1 MSIKVDRFLS
11 RKQVLAL
18 INRSPVTLWRW
29 TRAGIFPAPC
39 KIGPR
44 SVAWLE
50 SEIAAWQAERVAE
63 RDHLHGSGSALHDS
77 QPSSSKASFTT
88 CNLMEEAQ

>member
-1 MSIKVDRFLS
+1 MSVKVDRFLS

-18 INRSPVTLWRW
+18 INRSNATLWRW

-50 SEIAAWQAERVAE
+50 TEVANWQARKIAE
-63 RDHLHGSGSALHDS
+63 RDLGMD
-77 QPSSSKASFTT
+77 
-88 CNLMEEAQ
+88 